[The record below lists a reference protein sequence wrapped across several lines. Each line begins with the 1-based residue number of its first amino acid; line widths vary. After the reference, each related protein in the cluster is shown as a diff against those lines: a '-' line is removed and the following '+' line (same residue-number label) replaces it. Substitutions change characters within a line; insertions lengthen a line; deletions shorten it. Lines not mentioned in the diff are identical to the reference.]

1 MEGGE
6 WPVLLTVR
14 IRKLDLG
21 SEHQKKGWELAL
33 SIISSAAEMHSA
45 NIGLIFHADGR
56 SKCNL
61 CQIPSFSDP
70 GRIWLYC
77 FAFLF
82 TGFLL
87 SDKHIQVA
95 LQVPYTSP
103 SYIRIIR
110 RTGEPKGARD
120 LTYAAITHK

>member
-1 MEGGE
+1 M
-6 WPVLLTVR
+6 R

-21 SEHQKKGWELAL
+21 SEHQKDWELEL
-33 SIISSAAEMHSA
+33 SIISSAAGMHSA
-45 NIGLIFHADGR
+45 NIGTIFHADGR

-70 GRIWLYC
+70 GRIRFYC

-95 LQVPYTSP
+95 LHVPDMSP

-110 RTGEPKGARD
+110 RTR
-120 LTYAAITHK
+120 